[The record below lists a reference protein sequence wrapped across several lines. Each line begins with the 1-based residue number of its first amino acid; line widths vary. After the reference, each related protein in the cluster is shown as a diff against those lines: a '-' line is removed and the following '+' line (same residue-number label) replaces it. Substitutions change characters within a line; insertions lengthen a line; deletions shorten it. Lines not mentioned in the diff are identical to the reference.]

1 MEQQMTK
8 HENIFNF
15 LFSLNF
21 FIVRRQY
28 WVCVDILNFTSSL
41 INCLHRL
48 LPPFSQKSSR
58 KVSKKALTTST
69 NIKVGDKRREAIAIG
84 ESMEKQQYTYYT
96 VSLGLNHN
104 KGLGWRS
111 RILYSGLLC
120 QKYRMAKI
128 STFSLWILSHQGCP
142 RLWTKSKS
150 NENFRGNWSNSLWT
164 KIYCPSKNLPVLH
177 WKSGSHF
184 SFNFRGIFNIRSKYE
199 YWVCTL
205 ISDAFRKKG

>member
-111 RILYSGLLC
+111 RIYIACTVVYCVKNTEWQRFPLFPFEYFLIKVAQGCGQRARAMKTSEEIDPTVCELRFTVLV
-120 QKYRMAKI
+120 KI
-128 STFSLWILSHQGCP
+128 SRSYTENQDHIFHLILEEF
-142 RLWTKSKS
+142 LT
-150 NENFRGNWSNSLWT
+150 
-164 KIYCPSKNLPVLH
+164 
-177 WKSGSHF
+177 
-184 SFNFRGIFNIRSKYE
+184 
-199 YWVCTL
+199 
-205 ISDAFRKKG
+205 SDQNMSIGFVRK